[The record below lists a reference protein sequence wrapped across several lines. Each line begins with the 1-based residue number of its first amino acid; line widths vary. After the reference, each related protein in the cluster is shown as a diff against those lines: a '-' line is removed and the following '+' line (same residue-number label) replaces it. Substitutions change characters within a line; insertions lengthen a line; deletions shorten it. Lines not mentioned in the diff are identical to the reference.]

1 MQVKS
6 LFPAIFV
13 IGFLMGSGHLE
24 AQSGTLSG
32 TVVDVETG
40 APLASAQ
47 VEVLESGEGAVLTS
61 ASGQF
66 SFSVSSLCWWGN
78 FVTLQLK

>member
-13 IGFLMGSGHLE
+13 IGFLMGPAHLE

-40 APLASAQ
+40 APLASA
-47 VEVLESGEGAVLTS
+47 
-61 ASGQF
+61 
-66 SFSVSSLCWWGN
+66 
-78 FVTLQLK
+78 